1 MATLTNNANKN
12 YSVVAENGKSSRGLR
27 RFFNIPA
34 LGFTPEQVENILL
47 ARAAA
52 GQLFIPGTLVEGCFE
67 GEINSLYAGNV
78 SVEDAATALAEQF
91 GGESE
96 VSFPTNGWKI
106 TVGLKEGYGESGT
119 LHTINELLPLIPAEA
134 SLREGVVVYAW
145 PKSQWGEAGCGSE
158 QQAIIEG
165 EGLDENEVN
174 ELAATLGGQTGQT
187 RVYVCYGSEAWILQ
201 AEETSTPTGETV

>member
-1 MATLTNNANKN
+1 MATTNNNAKKN
-12 YSVVAENGKSSRGLR
+12 YSVVVEGGKSSKGLR
-27 RFFNIPA
+27 RFFSIPA
-34 LGFTPEQVENILL
+34 AGFTPEQIEQILL
-47 ARAAA
+47 DRAAA
-52 GQLFIPGTLVEGCFE
+52 GALFVPGTLVEGCFE
-67 GEINSLYAGNV
+67 GEINPLYAGNV
-78 SVEDAATALAEQF
+78 SVEEATAALAEQF
-91 GGESE
+91 GGDAE

-145 PKSQWGEAGCGSE
+145 PGGASWSAGAGSE

-165 EGLDENEVN
+165 EGLDENEIN
-174 ELAATLGGQTGQT
+174 ALAAALGNQTGQT
-187 RVYVCYGSEAWILQ
+187 RVYVCYNSEAWILQ